1 MCKNT
6 RRTLGPRVVEGLHVY
21 CTNLKVGVTIQ
32 SSYDH
37 RYCCLK
43 NEFFSCGLMPEV
55 IIMKKLR
62 LLRYIF
68 LRLCSCFG
76 PQTTYLKYV
85 RLFFRNILYRVFHD
99 FRA

>member
-43 NEFFSCGLMPEV
+43 NELSSCGLMPEV

-62 LLRYIF
+62 LLRHIF
-68 LRLCSCFG
+68 FKALSLFWSTDHVSKIC
-76 PQTTYLKYV
+76 PP
-85 RLFFRNILYRVFHD
+85 FFRNILYRVFHD